1 MTGPTIETVPAS
13 RPFAA
18 TAVRVQRLTPSFV
31 RVTFG
36 GADLDEFASG
46 GLDQRVKVL
55 FPLPGRGLLDCPTG
69 ADWYGEWRAL
79 PPERRNPIRTYTV
92 RAARPAHREVDV
104 DFVVHDGATG
114 PAGAWALAA
123 RAGGEGVVVWP

>member
-1 MTGPTIETVPAS
+1 MTVPTIEAVPAY

-18 TAVRVQRLTPSFV
+18 TAVRAQRLTPSFV

-46 GLDQRVKVL
+46 GLDQRIKVL
-55 FPLPGRGLLDCPTG
+55 FPLPGRGLVDCPSG

-79 PPERRNPIRTYTV
+79 PAERRNPPPPDTA
-92 RAARPAHREVDV
+92 RAARPAAPEGGGHLLRPHR
-104 DFVVHDGATG
+104 APR
-114 PAGAWALAA
+114 PA
-123 RAGGEGVVVWP
+123 R